1 MSTSKKRP
9 REAETQPDA
18 SRMMDRSA
26 VLPRPLFPSTKIN
39 QHEGGR
45 GPRHFSSSSS
55 TPKSSPSVLLMSR
68 ENPYLSEGMRPS
80 GQRKTHRKLQFN
92 EPGRFASE
100 AEADRKA
107 AKLASLSRS
116 IEQRLGDDQVLSD
129 AILAMARE
137 ATPDVEWWDEPF
149 VLGPIALEEPTRAEA
164 LVRRQIRERT
174 AKHEQANAERALT
187 DEQRRI
193 KKIEYWR
200 QLGGGTLSAG
210 SPLVHIAAFQTPPLG
225 SKERFKLIANG
236 GQMQLHGLLLRLPDR
251 GLIVVE
257 GSLRAI
263 THYRKLLTVR
273 MKWQSGKPGEEE
285 TEVSARLFWQG
296 TAAKPS
302 FQRLA
307 WVECA
312 SYGEARIMLKE
323 AGFEHILKTAPED
336 APEAAPAI

>member
-1 MSTSKKRP
+1 MSNFMK
-9 REAETQPDA
+9 
-18 SRMMDRSA
+18 
-26 VLPRPLFPSTKIN
+26 
-39 QHEGGR
+39 
-45 GPRHFSSSSS
+45 
-55 TPKSSPSVLLMSR
+55 
-68 ENPYLSEGMRPS
+68 
-80 GQRKTHRKLQFN
+80 
-92 EPGRFASE
+92 
-100 AEADRKA
+100 
-107 AKLASLSRS
+107 
-116 IEQRLGDDQVLSD
+116 
-129 AILAMARE
+129 
-137 ATPDVEWWDEPF
+137 

>member
-149 VLGPIALEEPTRAEA
+149 VASDSNFLISSKVFHLPPMPAGAPQPIPIVKPMMLTRIEQRKLRRHRRLEAQKEKRE
-164 LVRRQIRERT
+164 QIR
-174 AKHEQANAERALT
+174 L
-187 DEQRRI
+187 
-193 KKIEYWR
+193 
-200 QLGGGTLSAG
+200 
-210 SPLVHIAAFQTPPLG
+210 
-225 SKERFKLIANG
+225 
-236 GQMQLHGLLLRLPDR
+236 GLLP
-251 GLIVVE
+251 
-257 GSLRAI
+257 
-263 THYRKLLTVR
+263 
-273 MKWQSGKPGEEE
+273 PEE
-285 TEVSARLFWQG
+285 SKCNW
-296 TAAKPS
+296 
-302 FQRLA
+302 LA
-307 WVECA
+307 
-312 SYGEARIMLKE
+312 S
-323 AGFEHILKTAPED
+323 
-336 APEAAPAI
+336 